1 MGRAAGEHRGVPDEP
16 DRQQDAVAIP
26 RTLQGSVAWLAA
38 RALNVPRR
46 PVLVGVSTVLVFTG
60 ALAGL
65 MAIPHSAARAARA
78 IAPQPHE
85 RPDTAPLVAVV
96 ERSRSEVA
104 VVEASLSSARALIE
118 RWASLPPPAA
128 DTLSLDMRLRRDSL
142 ERTAVG
148 LTQLRE
154 RVETAPLL
162 ASYRALAESPELRGR
177 PRVRQLLDSLA
188 EIERAR
194 EQVGGRGGV
203 DPVFVALTERAAEI
217 GREIRG
223 IAESRIAALER
234 ELDRLQPPPPPAPP
248 PPPRVD
254 TLELIAQLDTLRQAR
269 EMAERGLARARM
281 IHEQLDQRAER
292 ARAIASIGASPF
304 AMFTAAMVLGI
315 CFGFG
320 IAFAAELR
328 SPRVGTARELEWLA
342 GAPLLAIIRDVGDEP
357 ERARRRADQLI
368 PPFIHQGTE
377 LYRDLYGRLAD
388 RAYNLPPTTVVAD
401 DPMISAVVAAN
412 VAVASARSARSTML
426 LDGDGDTNAVAAG
439 LGLASSPGLS
449 DLLHRRSEWT
459 DAVATALVGRDRVL
473 DVIPAGAPLTR
484 EQMLALREPFTG
496 EVEHFRRR
504 YDTLVVSLPVREDG
518 AVSPLVTALPQALVC
533 ARAGRT
539 TVRALLRMLS
549 GLRDQG
555 VIVRGVL
562 LWDDEDPEAMS
573 PSRSSQS
580 MVIAATG

>member
-1 MGRAAGEHRGVPDEP
+1 MPENSE
-16 DRQQDAVAIP
+16 RQQGGVAIP
-26 RTLQGSVAWLAA
+26 RTLQGNVAWLAA

-46 PVLVGVSTVLVFTG
+46 PVLVGVSSVLVFTA

-85 RPDTAPLVAVV
+85 RPDTIQLVATV
-96 ERSRSEVA
+96 ERFRGEVA
-104 VVEASLSSARALIE
+104 RVEASISSARSLIE
-118 RWASLPPPAA
+118 RWASLPAPVA
-128 DTLSLDMRLRRDSL
+128 DTLSFAMRLRRDSL
-142 ERTAVG
+142 ERAAVG
-148 LTQLRE
+148 LAQLRE

-162 ASYRALAESPELRGR
+162 ASYRALAEAPELRGR

-194 EQVGGRGGV
+194 EQVGGVGGV

-223 IAESRIAALER
+223 IAESRIAAVER
-234 ELDRLQPPPPPAPP
+234 ELEQLQPPPLPAPP

-254 TLELIAQLDTLRQAR
+254 TLELMAQRDTLRVAA
-269 EMAERGLARARM
+269 EMAERELARTRM
-281 IHEQLDQRAER
+281 IHRQLDERAER
-292 ARAIASIGASPF
+292 ARVISSIGASPF
-304 AMFTAAMVLGI
+304 AMFTAATVLGI

-320 IAFAAELR
+320 IAFVAELR

-342 GAPLLAIIRDVGDEP
+342 GAPLLAIVRDAGEEP
-357 ERARRRADQLI
+357 ERTRRRADQLI
-368 PPFIHQGTE
+368 APFIHQGTE
-377 LYRDLYGRLAD
+377 LYRDLYGLLAD

-401 DPMISAVVAAN
+401 DPMISAAVAAN
-412 VAVASARSARSTML
+412 LAVVSARSARATIL
-426 LDGDGDTNAVAAG
+426 LDADGDSNAVAAG
-439 LGLASSPGLS
+439 LGMASSPGLS

-459 DAVATALVGRDRVL
+459 GAVATALVGRDRVL
-473 DVIPAGAPLTR
+473 DVIPAGLPLTR
-484 EQMLALREPFTG
+484 EQMLVLREPFSG

-504 YDTLVVSLPVREDG
+504 YDTLVVSAPAREDG
-518 AVSPLVTALPQALVC
+518 AVSPLVSALPQALVC

-549 GLRDQG
+549 ELRDQG
-555 VIVRGVL
+555 IIVRGML
-562 LWDDEDPEAMS
+562 LWDDEDPEAV
-573 PSRSSQS
+573 PPPAS
-580 MVIAATG
+580 MHSMAGATTG